1 MLHCRR
7 TFHSEGKIPK
17 IALSEEYSRLECCD
31 CEKKRESQ
39 EHLSDVLS
47 HAKCP
52 RCYTRDKELLNMLE
66 IITFSDAKVVGGNGL
81 KAGIQV

>member
-1 MLHCRR
+1 MTEINPNKR
-7 TFHSEGKIPK
+7 
-17 IALSEEYSRLECCD
+17 LSEL
-31 CEKKRESQ
+31 
-39 EHLSDVLS
+39 LS